1 MTADVPILN
10 ASKAPECE
18 LYVMQCTLTVEHIE
32 IFGGGRKERKAQL
45 NSYLSKE
52 VLESALDIMR
62 EVVSDG

>member
-1 MTADVPILN
+1 M
-10 ASKAPECE
+10 E
-18 LYVMQCTLTVEHIE
+18 CTLTVEHTE
-32 IFGGGRKERKAQL
+32 TLGDATKERKAQL